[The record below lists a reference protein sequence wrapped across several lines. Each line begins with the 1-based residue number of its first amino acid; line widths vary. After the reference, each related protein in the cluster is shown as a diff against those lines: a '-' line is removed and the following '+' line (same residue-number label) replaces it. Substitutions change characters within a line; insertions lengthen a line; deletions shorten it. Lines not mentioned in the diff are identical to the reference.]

1 MMNMETDPN
10 RAFQVL
16 KYKHKIIKIG
26 CILPEIFDV
35 EIKFDDNTTCG
46 CIIQSLKLWCTGP
59 LKLLNAAEVG

>member
-35 EIKFDDNTTCG
+35 EIKFDDNTICG
-46 CIIQSLKLWCTGP
+46 CIIQSLKL
-59 LKLLNAAEVG
+59 